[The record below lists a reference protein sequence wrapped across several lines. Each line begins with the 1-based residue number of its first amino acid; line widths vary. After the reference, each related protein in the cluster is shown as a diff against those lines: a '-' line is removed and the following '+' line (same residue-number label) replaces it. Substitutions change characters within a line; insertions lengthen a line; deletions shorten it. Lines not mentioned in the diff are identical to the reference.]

1 MSDVKR
7 VTVGLIPKAQ
17 LAMERLQATTGLSQT
32 DLVNRALQFYDWAE
46 NEKGGGAEVGLIKD
60 GTFWSAHFF

>member
-1 MSDVKR
+1 MTDVKR

-32 DLVNRALQFYDWAE
+32 DLVNRAVQFYDWAE
-46 NEKGGGAEVGLIKD
+46 NEKGDGAEVGLVKD
-60 GTFWSAHFF
+60 GKLSIAHFF